1 VGQHS
6 NEHLTTAQLSAYL
19 DREVSGDERALC
31 EAHVQSCP
39 QCRAVLADLRV
50 TSGLLRRMPQVEVPR
65 SFVLPADL
73 TAWPVKSA
81 QRVRP
86 VQASRSR
93 SILRSSLRALST
105 LAAVV
110 GFIFILAGAIAAL
123 PHGGGVTNSAS
134 GRFGVSSQV
143 GPAPTGTILGAHEQ
157 ATKRAAPTGAPTNG
171 KRASTPTPTPTGTP
185 VTSAQLSSGLGQQ
198 SSPLQPA
205 VDLGQPSGRLEIGS
219 ACLALGILGLFASR
233 LFRAR

>member
-1 VGQHS
+1 MVQHN
-6 NEHLTTAQLSAYL
+6 NEHLTIAQLSAYADKEL
-19 DREVSGDERALC
+19 ASKELAACDAHLQACQTCRET
-31 EAHVQSCP
+31 
-39 QCRAVLADLRV
+39 LADLRL
-50 TSGLLRRMPQVEVPR
+50 TSALLHGMPQVEVPR

-171 KRASTPTPTPTGTP
+171 KRASTPTPTSTP
-185 VTSAQLSSGLGQQ
+185 VTSAQLSAGPGQQ
-198 SSPLQPA
+198 SPPSQPA
-205 VDLGQPSGRLEIGS
+205 VDLGQPSGRLEVGS